1 VHNSSNVPL
10 SKISYFLRGER
21 SRFFH
26 SHCAFFFPFRLSP
39 SLTNFLLFLCP
50 VQNKQTNSFLT
61 NTNTM
66 AKTPAKSPKTKAK
79 KAKKVKDPNA
89 PKRNLSAYFF
99 FMNDQRPKVVKANPD
114 LKVTEVGKKLGELW
128 RAMSDSEKAP
138 YNKKADADKV
148 RYEKQKAAY
157 KPK

>member
-1 VHNSSNVPL
+1 
-10 SKISYFLRGER
+10 
-21 SRFFH
+21 
-26 SHCAFFFPFRLSP
+26 
-39 SLTNFLLFLCP
+39 
-50 VQNKQTNSFLT
+50 
-61 NTNTM
+61 M
-66 AKTPAKSPKTKAK
+66 AKTPAKSPKTKTK

-148 RYEKQKAAY
+148 GYEKQKAAY

>member
-1 VHNSSNVPL
+1 MHNSSNVPL
-10 SKISYFLRGER
+10 SEISYFLRGER
-21 SRFFH
+21 LFYF
-26 SHCAFFFPFRLSP
+26 
-39 SLTNFLLFLCP
+39 SLTWLSHKFLFLSC
-50 VQNKQTNSFLT
+50 KQTNSFLT

-66 AKTPAKSPKTKAK
+66 AKTPAKSPKTKTK

-138 YNKKADADKV
+138 YNKKADADKA

>member
-1 VHNSSNVPL
+1 MHNSSNVPL
-10 SKISYFLRGER
+10 SKISYFLRGEPPFL
-21 SRFFH
+21 FFADL
-26 SHCAFFFPFRLSP
+26 SHVKF
-39 SLTNFLLFLCP
+39 LFLSC
-50 VQNKQTNSFLT
+50 KQTNSFLT

-66 AKTPAKSPKTKAK
+66 AKTPAKSPKTKTK

-138 YNKKADADKV
+138 YNKKADADKA